1 MAVYTLRQLWIKACE
16 QDGIEPSSKF
26 VVFSKNNRWA
36 KKYNTLALL
45 ISQTPVL
52 SDAPSRCPHS
62 F

>member
-1 MAVYTLRQLWIKACE
+1 MTTYTLRDLWIKACE
-16 QDGIEPSSKF
+16 LDGIDPTSKF
-26 VVFSKNNRWA
+26 VVFSKDNRWA

-52 SDAPSRCPHS
+52 PKAPSQRPIS

>member
-1 MAVYTLRQLWIKACE
+1 MATYTLKDLWIKACE

-26 VVFSKNNRWA
+26 VVFSKDNRWA
-36 KKYNTLALL
+36 NKYNTLALL

-52 SDAPSRCPHS
+52 HGAPSQRPIS

>member
-1 MAVYTLRQLWIKACE
+1 MATYTLKDLWIKACE

-26 VVFSKNNRWA
+26 VVFSKDNRWA

-45 ISQTPVL
+45 ISQTPL
-52 SDAPSRCPHS
+52 LHGAPSQRPIS